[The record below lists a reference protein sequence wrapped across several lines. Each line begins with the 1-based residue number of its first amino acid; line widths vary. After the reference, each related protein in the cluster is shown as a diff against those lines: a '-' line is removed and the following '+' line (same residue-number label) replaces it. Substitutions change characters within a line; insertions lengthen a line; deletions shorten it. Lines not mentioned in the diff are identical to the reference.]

1 MLRVGRGVEG
11 PHQQREVREARA
23 TIPPN
28 IRKFVALQPQ
38 LQPQLQPRL
47 QPTQII
53 ELFIFQRFSPK
64 HVKPWLFLV
73 DMSARIKEIRI

>member
-1 MLRVGRGVEG
+1 MLRVDRAVEG

-38 LQPQLQPRL
+38 LQSQLQPRL
-47 QPTQII
+47 QPQFQPTQII
-53 ELFIFQRFSPK
+53 ELFMFQRFSRE
-64 HVKPWLFLV
+64 HVKPWLLV
-73 DMSARIKEIRI
+73 DISARIK